1 MTIRLFGMIENLLLI
16 VHLVMAVAVVVL
28 VLLQQGKGAQAGAA
42 FGGGGSSQSLFGSRG
57 SANFLTRTT
66 AVIATIFF
74 VTTLSLA
81 YLYGNR
87 TTGSSVVN
95 GNSISEQLQKAAE
108 EVPVSD
114 VPMVPGTDGSEGD
127 QSAPKTDVP
136 AVPN

>member
-1 MTIRLFGMIENLLLI
+1 MIENLLLI

-42 FGGGGSSQSLFGSRG
+42 FGGGGGGSSQSLFGARG

-66 AVIATIFF
+66 AIVATIFF

-81 YLYGNR
+81 YIYANR
-87 TTGSSVVN
+87 GSGGSVVPE
-95 GNSISEQLQKAAE
+95 GGVSEQLQKAAE
-108 EVPVSD
+108 KAPVSD
-114 VPMVPGTDGSEGD
+114 VPMVPSTGEADSPAAPEG
-127 QSAPKTDVP
+127 DVP